1 MYHVGGM
8 TSGLTEPADADAVRL
23 LLWASLREAMMVP
36 PTRTECTIEIAQWY
50 RQCFVSQVSIK
61 QCEFSQGMLLLHPWR
76 HKRYGPVVATRPTRF
91 GSNSMG
97 GSGLVPQMLAI
108 C

>member
-1 MYHVGGM
+1 MF
-8 TSGLTEPADADAVRL
+8 GLWLSVCRL
-23 LLWASLREAMMVP
+23 EFAQREGTY
-36 PTRTECTIEIAQWY
+36 PTRGGTLLKARGKELSRPGFRIW
-50 RQCFVSQVSIK
+50 QCFVSQVSIK

>member
-50 RQCFVSQVSIK
+50 RQCFVSQVSINNVSSRK
-61 QCEFSQGMLLLHPWR
+61 GCYYCTRG
-76 HKRYGPVVATRPTRF
+76 ATSVTD
-91 GSNSMG
+91 
-97 GSGLVPQMLAI
+97 LW
-108 C
+108 